1 MKQYLDF
8 MKNDNNN
15 GKNRALF
22 ATKIGA
28 IASSAGAA
36 VGLGNIWRFPY
47 ECGMHGGAAFIICYV
62 FFIIILGI
70 PVICSEFVLG
80 RAARCN
86 AFGAFG
92 KFSKSKFWTI
102 IPFMNIASSVMII
115 SFYSVIAGW
124 TTYYFIESLL
134 GMVCGNYYMDASF
147 GSFISSPLTPLVF
160 TWFYLLINNYVL
172 LRGVTKGIEKASN
185 ILMPILFLLI
195 VIFCMNSLFM
205 PEAKAGLEFMFKP
218 DFSKITSKVILGAL
232 GQAFFSLSIGLGCLL
247 TYASYFTPQTKLVKT
262 AVSTAAIDTLVAIMA
277 GVIIF
282 PAVFTFGMEMEQGPT
297 LVFEVF
303 PAIFGKMMFG
313 KVWSTLFFFLL
324 LLASLTSTISM
335 SEISTSYFAEEF
347 KIKRKRATWLS
358 TVIALLFGTF
368 CCWSFGPIKD
378 YTIMGMTFF
387 DIFNYVSSDIFLP
400 IGGVCISYFVGW
412 ILPRTTFVNE
422 ITNNGTLSHKIVNIL
437 LFAIRWIAPIGIS
450 LVLLNSVG
458 VI

>member
-1 MKQYLDF
+1 M
-8 MKNDNNN
+8 NRNSNS

-47 ECGMHGGAAFIICYV
+47 ECGMHGGSAFIMCYV
-62 FFIIILGI
+62 FFIVILGV

-86 AFGAFG
+86 EFGAFR
-92 KFSKSKFWTI
+92 KYSKSKLWGI
-102 IPFMNIASSVMII
+102 IPIMNIMSSVMII

-124 TTYYFIESLL
+124 TTYYFLESIL
-134 GMVCGNYYMDASF
+134 GLISDDFYMVESF
-147 GSFISSPLTPLVF
+147 GRFISSPFTPLLF

-195 VIFCMNSLFM
+195 VIFCVNSLLM

-218 DFSKITSKVILGAL
+218 DFSKLSSKVVLGAL

-247 TYASYFTPQTKLVKT
+247 TYASYFTPQTKLLKT

-277 GVIIF
+277 GIIIF
-282 PAVFTFGMEMEQGPT
+282 PAVFTFGMEIEQGPT

-303 PAIFGKMMFG
+303 PAIFGKMTLG
-313 KVWSTLFFFLL
+313 KVWSALFFFLL

-335 SEISTSYFAEEF
+335 SEISTSYFAEEL
-347 KIKRKRATWLS
+347 KISRKNATWLS
-358 TVIALLFGTF
+358 TAIAILFGTF
-368 CCWSFGPIKD
+368 CCWSFGPMKD
-378 YTIMGMTFF
+378 LMICSMTFF

-400 IGGVCISYFVGW
+400 IGGMCTAYFVGW
-412 ILPRTTFVNE
+412 ILPRTVFVKE
-422 ITNNGTLSHKIVNIL
+422 ITNDGKLSGKIVGML
-437 LFAIRWIAPIGIS
+437 LFATRWIASIGIGI
-450 LVLLNSVG
+450 VLLNSVG